1 MHRVEL
7 DIRMKNHMNRDGGL
21 LCFVDPGGASWR
33 PSAANPHE
41 ALPEVTPDPTQ
52 RYLNSVRNHTHYM
65 HSGPTMRLRL
75 RLNGPFGTKA
85 VGPILQKA
93 LP

>member
-1 MHRVEL
+1 VAPFRCK
-7 DIRMKNHMNRDGGL
+7 IRMKLSLRR
-21 LCFVDPGGASWR
+21 R
-33 PSAANPHE
+33 PIRRNAISI
-41 ALPEVTPDPTQ
+41 
-52 RYLNSVRNHTHYM
+52 SVRNHTYYM

>member
-1 MHRVEL
+1 MHRAEL

-52 RYLNSVRNHTHYM
+52 RYLNFRPKS
-65 HSGPTMRLRL
+65 HSLYASG
-75 RLNGPFGTKA
+75 A
-85 VGPILQKA
+85 DDA
-93 LP
+93 LTVAP